1 MSDNDESFPVKIYV
15 YDISRGMAAIYAPML
30 LGINLDAIYHTS
42 VVVYGKEYY
51 IDQGIKVCSSPGATK
66 YGVPREVINL
76 GETYV
81 TEDIFQEYLDELNQE
96 FKYSAAAYDLFDNNC
111 NHFTDK
117 LVEFLSGKNLED
129 RILKLPQ
136 LVLLSP
142 NGQLLRQMLGGQL
155 A

>member
-1 MSDNDESFPVKIYV
+1 MSEDEEAFPVKVYV
-15 YDISRGMAAIYAPML
+15 YDISRGLAAVYAPMV
-30 LGINLDAIYHTS
+30 LGIQLDAIYHTS

-51 IDQGIKVCSSPGATK
+51 IDQGIKTTTSPGTTK
-66 YGVPREVINL
+66 YGVPREVIDL

-81 TEDIFQEYLDELNQE
+81 TEDIFNEFMGELNQE
-96 FKYSAAAYDLFDNNC
+96 FKYTALAYDLFDNNC

-117 LVEFLSGKNLED
+117 VGEFLSGKNLED

-136 LVLLSP
+136 QVLATP
-142 NGQLLRQMLGGQL
+142 NGQFLRQMLGGQI